1 MTRLTLLAGL
11 AFVVASSGLG
21 CMTFRPVGP
30 MKTVFPPVAEKDEA
44 SAEPVL
50 TRAPRPVPP
59 ALLVTPGEVTEGNY
73 RQAVEKLKQELEQ
86 DRRSLESMP
95 KPADVS
101 VVKGRI

>member
-1 MTRLTLLAGL
+1 MTRLAVLAAL
-11 AFVVASSGLG
+11 AFMGLG
-21 CMTFRPVGP
+21 CANFRPVGP
-30 MKTVFPPVAEKDEA
+30 MKNVFPPAAEKDEA
-44 SAEPVL
+44 VAEPVV
-50 TRAPRPVPP
+50 TQAPRPVPP

-95 KPADVS
+95 KPAEVS